1 MKEEKLVR
9 TKYDLVMFIYAGIEI
24 FVFGGITYGWPNLVR
39 ALKNENYFTEQCPT
53 SPIVSLSNSTNTS
66 GLVEQSLEEWS
77 CSSQDDMF
85 GLVYNIASVV
95 TGIGNV
101 AIGLA
106 VDRLPMM
113 VTRMIFMFLFL
124 IGSVCISLSAP
135 ETGTLLIPGI
145 LMIRVGGFLMYYQNM
160 RLANCAPR
168 VKGTII
174 TIYAGMFDSS
184 SSLLYI
190 IMVSY
195 QAGFSVQ
202 LSFSIFAVAL
212 CIPLFMTL
220 ILFPMKS
227 IDSDGKFKRFPE
239 IAGCTINS
247 NNFDDI
253 STVDAEIIGTE
264 NTLKSQKSS
273 EPTSEEKDLNI
284 EDYEC
289 KKKGSCQEFLSKHNL
304 TFILDKKFHFFLL
317 VLSVLTLRKE
327 FFVISY
333 DAALVKSANGNKG
346 LVEHYSAV
354 FGIVQFFAILVTPI
368 GGIIIDYSR
377 SRGGHIIFA

>member
-113 VTRMIFMFLFL
+113 VTRMIF
-124 IGSVCISLSAP
+124 I
-135 ETGTLLIPGI
+135 
-145 LMIRVGGFLMYYQNM
+145 
-160 RLANCAPR
+160 LANCAPR